1 VSRVRLRAVRIRH
14 HIWRPALRIPGTH
27 ACGSAAGRRIVPGGK
42 GVWIN
47 EMSES
52 APRNRQ
58 MPESLGRA
66 AARRRRTDAAPAAS
80 VSLGEDELRLVL
92 EASPSGM
99 IISDAAGTI
108 VLVNA
113 EIEQLFGYPRC
124 ELIGQPIDL
133 LVPARLRGKHPRQ
146 RKAFIAHPGRRSV
159 AGRDLCAVRKD
170 GTEITVEVGLSP
182 IHTRDRMLVLS
193 VVIDITERNRN
204 DKLKDEF
211 VATVS
216 HELRTPLTSIAG
228 SLGLL
233 TASAAGKL
241 PDNVARLLTI
251 AHNNSQRLV
260 RLINDILDIERME
273 SGKVVFDLRPIEI
286 RSLVEQAIEANR
298 GFAEG
303 YRVSLRLAADA
314 VSGEICVDPDRLVQV
329 MTNLLSNAIKF
340 SPADAEVTI
349 SIDNREAMVRVCVR
363 DRGRGIPDDFK
374 ARVFDNF
381 AQADASDARQKG
393 GTGLGLSIVKQIVNR
408 LGGEVGFFDA
418 DGGGTVFYVELPW
431 FRRASEQLEQA
442 AAHPHAGQS
451 PNKHN
456 GKNAAIETEVA

>member
-1 VSRVRLRAVRIRH
+1 
-14 HIWRPALRIPGTH
+14 
-27 ACGSAAGRRIVPGGK
+27 
-42 GVWIN
+42 
-47 EMSES
+47 MSES

-58 MPESLGRA
+58 MPEPLGRA
-66 AARRRRTDAAPAAS
+66 AARRRRTDAARAAS
-80 VSLGEDELRLVL
+80 VWLGEDELRLVL

-113 EIEQLFGYPRC
+113 ETEQLFGYQRC

-146 RKAFIAHPGRRSV
+146 REAFIAHPSQRPV
-159 AGRDLCAVRKD
+159 AGRDLWAVRKD
-170 GTEITVEVGLSP
+170 GTEIPVEVGLSP

-273 SGKVVFDLRPIEI
+273 SGKVLFKFQSVEI
-286 RSLVEQAIEANR
+286 RSLVKHAIEANR

-303 YRVSLRLAADA
+303 YRVGVGLAEDA
-314 VSGEICVDPDRLVQV
+314 TNGDVCVDADRLVQV

-340 SPADAEVTI
+340 TPADEEVTVTI
-349 SIDNREAMVRVCVR
+349 ESRDAAARICVR
-363 DRGRGIPDDFK
+363 DRGPGIPDDFK
-374 ARVFDNF
+374 PRVFDKF

-393 GTGLGLSIVKQIVNR
+393 GTGLGLSIVKQIITR

-442 AAHPHAGQS
+442 AAHAHAGQS

-456 GKNAAIETEVA
+456 GENAAIETEVA